1 MILKP
6 KMKSLYITTDYDDFV
21 YHYQNVYC
29 KISKL
34 KNIKDISLK
43 ESIHFLLKA
52 LDSFFNALNVL
63 FKKTEYSKNVTI
75 YTLIQ
80 LLKKDDRPK
89 ACIKWKIKQYLNYLK
104 INNLSF
110 KDHLIDAFLMHLNK
124 KHLRKPKYKKNYK
137 LFYFI
142 NCEIKSF
149 LFKIIRKVIYKSKR
163 DFYTNSSY
171 FSKSL
176 KYFDIYKDNG
186 YLSIVKKENP
196 FLFSMYIKYIEDYD
210 DQGFYL
216 FLKTYSNNSKKD
228 KEDLC
233 QLIKKLLYS
242 S

>member
-6 KMKSLYITTDYDDFV
+6 KMKSLYITTDYNDFV
-21 YHYQNVYC
+21 YHYKIVFC
-29 KISKL
+29 KTSKL
-34 KNIKDISLK
+34 KNYNNVSLK
-43 ESIHFLLKA
+43 KSIEFLLKA

-63 FKKTEYSKNVTI
+63 FKKTKYNKNITI

-89 ACIKWKIKQYLNYLK
+89 ACIEWKLKQYLDYLK
-104 INNLSF
+104 SNNLSF

-124 KHLRKPKYKKNYK
+124 KHKRKPKYRKNYRF
-137 LFYFI
+137 FYFI

-149 LFKIIRKVIYKSKR
+149 LFKIIRKIIYKSKR

-171 FSKSL
+171 YNKSL
-176 KYFDIYKDNG
+176 KYFDIYTDNG

-196 FLFSMYIKYIEDYD
+196 FLFSMYMKYTEDYND
-210 DQGFYL
+210 KSFIF